1 VAGTHEQGREVNSM
15 FVVLDTNHYREI
27 LHQGPLGGGRLQQ
40 RLIESGA
47 DVFTTNI
54 TVQEITQGWLAE
66 INRKKPGRD
75 QHRAYQQF
83 YNAIADFALLT
94 ILACDD
100 EAVTEFHKLQS
111 LQLRVGSMD
120 LKIAAICI
128 SHQALLLT
136 RNLVDFERIPGL
148 HVANWM
154 D

>member
-1 VAGTHEQGREVNSM
+1 MAGTHEQGWEVNSM

-27 LHQGPLGGGRLQQ
+27 LHQGPLLGPFQQ

-47 DVFTTNI
+47 DVFTTII

-83 YNAIADFALLT
+83 HNAIADFALLT
-94 ILACDD
+94 ILAFDD
-100 EAVTEFHKLQS
+100 EAVTVFHKLQS

-136 RNLVDFERIPGL
+136 RNLVDFEKLPGL
-148 HVANWM
+148 QVANWI